1 MTHITTKKSIDISH
15 FSPYDVNLY
24 IQKKEISI
32 KLQVKLVSI
41 AQRGLWR
48 VYCNQCETRSSST
61 VVDKYKKSC
70 GEKPGIM
77 AFTDNWDSFLNQ
89 KMMGCWST

>member
-41 AQRGLWR
+41 AQRGL
-48 VYCNQCETRSSST
+48 
-61 VVDKYKKSC
+61 
-70 GEKPGIM
+70 
-77 AFTDNWDSFLNQ
+77 
-89 KMMGCWST
+89 